1 MSTAAK
7 TPFAKAG
14 ADAKIRAVPET
25 VPKASYT
32 REEVRRLLDVTET
45 QLRGWERQS
54 LVRAAQQYTWTDL
67 IALRTLVK
75 LRRDR
80 VPAATIRAAVAAIR
94 QRLRG
99 VEDPLREL
107 KVIAERK
114 RIRVEFAGGQQ
125 MEAISGQLLF
135 NFDGAEL
142 RRLLTF
148 PKADARLNGRDQKEA
163 AEKWFR
169 KGLQFEQ
176 SGASQDAVRAY
187 ETAVQLDPKSAGA
200 WVNLGTIF
208 FNAKQFRKAEE
219 HYKRAVEA
227 DATYALAHFNLGNL
241 YDERGD
247 YDRALLHYK
256 HAVEMNPQYADAHYN
271 LALLYQGGGHV
282 MDAVRHWKTYL
293 KLDPGSSW
301 GAIARRELDK
311 LRRSTV
317 VRNPRPRRSTG
328 TEALD

>member
-1 MSTAAK
+1 MAA
-7 TPFAKAG
+7 
-14 ADAKIRAVPET
+14 DVKIRAVSDT
-25 VPKASYT
+25 GPKASYT
-32 REEVRRLLDVTET
+32 REEVRRLLEVTES
-45 QLRGWERQS
+45 QLRGWDRQS
-54 LVRAAQQYTWTDL
+54 LVQTATNYSLPDL
-67 IALRTLVK
+67 IALRTLIK

-80 VPAATIRAAVAAIR
+80 VPAATIKAALAAIR

-99 VEDPLREL
+99 VDDPLREL
-107 KVIAERK
+107 KVIADRK

-125 MEAISGQLLF
+125 MEAMSGQLLF

-148 PKADARLNGRDQKEA
+148 PKAANSNGREQKDA

-169 KGLQFEQ
+169 KGLQLEQ
-176 SGASQDAVRAY
+176 TGSAQDAIRAY
-187 ETAVQLDPKSAGA
+187 ETAVQMDPKSAGA
-200 WVNLGTIF
+200 WVNLGTIY
-208 FNAKQFRKAEE
+208 FNSKQFRKAEE
-219 HYKRAVEA
+219 YYRRAVEA
-227 DATYALAHFNLGNL
+227 DSSYALAHFNLGNL

-247 YDRALLHYK
+247 YERALHHYK
-256 HAVEMNPQYADAHYN
+256 HAVELSPQYADAHYN

-311 LRRSTV
+311 LRRSAV
-317 VRNPRPRRSTG
+317 VRNPHPRRSTG
-328 TEALD
+328 TESLD